1 MYHAPV
7 HLELGRQLQNVRT
20 IYRGGLKD
28 EKIMAPA
35 SDPVSWN
42 RYLILIKAAPSSGSS
57 DVVIYVDV
65 LNRSTCEK
73 SACRAY
79 CSGLSCPEP
88 VGRGVS
94 LRPRGFSELSSGFGC
109 IVARRQCHGSS
120 ARKFVDHERK
130 SCLTGSVIWD
140 LM

>member
-57 DVVIYVDV
+57 D
-65 LNRSTCEK
+65 
-73 SACRAY
+73 
-79 CSGLSCPEP
+79 GH
-88 VGRGVS
+88 GH
-94 LRPRGFSELSSGFGC
+94 LR
-109 IVARRQCHGSS
+109 
-120 ARKFVDHERK
+120 
-130 SCLTGSVIWD
+130 
-140 LM
+140 